1 MIEGVIYRY
10 KSPSGK
16 YYIGQTIDEERRRYN
31 FLRDITYAGDKI
43 NYARKKY
50 GPENFEYTVLMK
62 VTGDDKEEI
71 IRYLNMLEP
80 FFIKQ
85 YNSIENGYNSSE
97 GGKNGLLSEYT
108 KKKMSEVRTGHKTS
122 EETKRKISEKH
133 KGKII
138 SEESRKKM
146 SDSRRGKI
154 PGNKGIPMT
163 DEQRL
168 KMRIA
173 KKGKPSARLGKHY
186 GHRLYNPDGSYK
198 IIRTVD
204 PNPITPLW

>member
-71 IRYLNMLEP
+71 IRYLNILEP

-108 KKKMSEVRTGHKTS
+108 KKKMS
-122 EETKRKISEKH
+122 
-133 KGKII
+133 
-138 SEESRKKM
+138 
-146 SDSRRGKI
+146 DSRRGKI

-168 KMRIA
+168 KISIA